1 MSLGERIRF
10 FRKRNKWTQVE
21 LGEKMGFTGTTANIR
36 VAQYEWNRRKPSKE
50 TVEEFAR
57 IFDVVP
63 EALQNPD
70 IDSKVGLMHTLFTL
84 EDLYGIS
91 AEIVEGRVCLKPDIK
106 HPKYNAELVDDLASW
121 SDMKSKLDNGV
132 ITQEEYNHWRYHYPE
147 DREESKKHRGVY
159 NLADVQTAPTGV
171 REEAAVYSEDDVRKI
186 LQLYK
191 ERYMGVEDY

>member
-121 SDMKSKLDNGV
+121 SDMKSKLDSGV
-132 ITQEEYNHWRYHYPE
+132 ITQEEYDHWRYHYPKDRE
-147 DREESKKHRGVY
+147 DADRHLGVYTLQSAQAEPSVVREES
-159 NLADVQTAPTGV
+159 
-171 REEAAVYSEDDVRKI
+171 AVYSEDDVIEI
-186 LQLYK
+186 LRLYK
-191 ERYMGVEDY
+191 EKHK